1 MARTLRF
8 IAPLVLIGLASGP
21 SAAETG
27 GVVAADYE
35 CEGSYDSVLADGEK
49 SAEAEIVY
57 QFAAGGDNLAR
68 SAASFRATISSTGFA
83 EIGSL
88 ASIMAPD
95 GSIAAPGC
103 MTRARVS
110 FSQGYRAQG
119 TFTDTVQ
126 ARIDYSI
133 DWLVSVPEEGPE
145 EVSSFLNYEFVADD
159 EKRLGEGAFEV
170 TAEGVIPSGIADSP
184 GIVITPLGRGLH
196 SVEGGGHITITVSVP
211 SAFPIG
217 LELVGSASAPT
228 TIGHPITVT
237 NILSRGLSFQ
247 VVSLTPGVTIV
258 ADTVVPPHHDC
269 APSEEIAILIEGCLA
284 AARNHGQL
292 VSCVAQGTK
301 GFMKDGVIS
310 GREKGEIVSCVAK
323 LKAL

>member
-21 SAAETG
+21 TAAETG
-27 GVVAADYE
+27 GTVAADYE
-35 CEGSYDSVLADGEK
+35 CEGNFDSIRAEGET
-49 SAEAEIVY
+49 SAEADLVY

-68 SAASFRATISSTGFA
+68 SAASFRATISSTGSA
-83 EIGSL
+83 EIASL

-95 GSIAAPGC
+95 GFVAPPGC

-110 FSQGYRAQG
+110 FSQGYRAQA

-133 DWLVSVPEEGPE
+133 DWLVAVPEGGPQE
-145 EVSSFLNYEFVADD
+145 ASSFLSYEFVADD
-159 EKRLGEGAFEV
+159 EKPLGEGTFEV
-170 TAEGVIPSGIADSP
+170 TAEGVVPSGIADRP

-211 SAFPIG
+211 SDFPVG
-217 LELVGSASAPT
+217 VELVGSVFTPD
-228 TIGHPITVT
+228 TITQPYTVT
-237 NILSRGLSFQ
+237 NNLSRGLSFQ

-258 ADTVVPPHHDC
+258 ADTVVPPDHDC
-269 APSEEIAILIEGCLA
+269 APSEEIATLIEECLA

-292 VSCVAQGTK
+292 VSCVAEGTNGLK
-301 GFMKDGVIS
+301 KDGVIS

-323 LKAL
+323 LKAP